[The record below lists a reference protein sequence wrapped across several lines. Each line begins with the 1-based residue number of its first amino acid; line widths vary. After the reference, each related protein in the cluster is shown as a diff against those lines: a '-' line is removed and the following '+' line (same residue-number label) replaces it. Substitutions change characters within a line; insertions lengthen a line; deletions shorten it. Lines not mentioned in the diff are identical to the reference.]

1 MSIYYNDYGKRKKER
16 KTNAGANKQFA
27 QIVKDVFSYPYNIP
41 MPPTNADGS
50 FKSVDQMVGETRLKN
65 WREQQIADE
74 ASTAAVY
81 AHEQAIKNDPKQMA
95 WEREQRKTSRAP
107 KESRGIPVFL
117 KIIIALVIFMLA
129 GLSGSDIA
137 LFIVGVGIFAWIAL

>member
-1 MSIYYNDYGKRKKER
+1 MSIYYNDHGRGKAKR
-16 KTNAGANKQFA
+16 KTNAGANEQFA
-27 QIVKDVFSYPYNIP
+27 RIVDEKINPPYNIP
-41 MPPTNADGS
+41 PPPTNADGS
-50 FKSVDQMVGETRLKN
+50 FKSVDQMVRESRLKN

-74 ASTAAVY
+74 ASTAAVKS
-81 AHEQAIKNDPKQMA
+81 HEDAIRNDPKQIA

-117 KIIIALVIFMLA
+117 KIIIALTVFMLA